1 MKIPLKKFTP
11 QPLRRQMMILL
22 IIMAVTMAGIM
33 IFSIF
38 SYYKLQ
44 YQSLKTNQNEKVN
57 QVLHEVQYNY
67 TYFSKLTTSLAYNEL
82 VQSYLIENK
91 EESKFDYVQRVSN
104 LLINTQNQEPSII
117 DIAVIGDNGNFSNVA
132 GDSSITSKLLQELPR
147 DQHDVIFFDRQNY
160 FIHSLNTVCIVAGRL
175 IYPLDL
181 SNATPCGAVF
191 VAIEPSRFLGG
202 SYSLDS
208 ADQKMIFL
216 DQSKNLLLGDEEIY
230 QAFLSKKSG
239 DSVFTY
245 SNTEYTFET
254 HAIPETGYEL
264 ISIIP
269 KGALI
274 QKLIRTVGSQYFLT
288 LVIFIVVCSF
298 LIYFIS
304 RFFNTIS
311 ELTGIMNKI
320 TSGNRRALKE
330 RIHLDEQSYVCL
342 EATAIGNAFNQ
353 MLDEVDTLNRD
364 IFNTCTKMY
373 ETEIYAKKTELAF
386 LRSQINPHFLYN
398 TLALICGMSTEGR
411 SDDIINISQ
420 ALAQILRYSIKGNEF
435 VTFREE
441 LEIVKSYL
449 MIQSTRFEGRFT
461 IEYSISE
468 EIMDACIPKMIL
480 QPLVENSI
488 VHGLE
493 KLLEPGHLQIGGVHD
508 ASNDTLVIWVYDTG
522 EGISSQRL
530 CQIRENLNHPKTI
543 PTSMEESLSMDAS
556 GEDSDSLGL
565 LNVNSRIRLYY
576 GEPYHLIIESKEHIE
591 TNIQI
596 RIPFQQQRKEE

>member
-44 YQSLKTNQNEKVN
+44 YQSLKTNQDEKVN

-239 DSVFTY
+239 DLVFTY

-288 LVIFIVVCSF
+288 LVIFIAVCSF

-342 EATAIGNAFNQ
+342 EAAAIGNAFNQ

-373 ETEIYAKKTELAF
+373 E
-386 LRSQINPHFLYN
+386 
-398 TLALICGMSTEGR
+398 EGR

-461 IEYSISE
+461 IAYSISE

-522 EGISSQRL
+522 EGISSERL
-530 CQIRENLNHPKTI
+530 CQIRDNLNHPKTI
-543 PTSMEESLSMDAS
+543 PTSMEESLSMAAS

>member
-1 MKIPLKKFTP
+1 MKILIKKFTP

-33 IFSIF
+33 VFSIF

-44 YQSLKTNQNEKVN
+44 YQSLKTNQDEKVN

-82 VQSYLIENK
+82 VQRYLIENK

-132 GDSSITSKLLQELPR
+132 GDSSITSKLLKKLPR

-202 SYSLDS
+202 SYSMDS
-208 ADQKMIFL
+208 ADQKMLFL

-230 QAFLSKKSG
+230 QAYLSKKSG
-239 DSVFTY
+239 DPVFTY
-245 SNTEYTFET
+245 SNTEYTYES
-254 HAIPETGYEL
+254 HEIPETGYEL

-288 LVIFIVVCSF
+288 LLIFIAVCSF

-330 RIHLDEQSYVCL
+330 RIHLEEQSYVCL
-342 EATAIGNAFNQ
+342 EAAAIGNAFNQ

-461 IEYSISE
+461 IAYSISE

-493 KLLEPGHLQIGGVHD
+493 KLLEPGHLQIGGMHD
-508 ASNDTLVIWVYDTG
+508 ASNNTLVIWVYDTG
-522 EGISSQRL
+522 EGISSERL
-530 CQIRENLNHPKTI
+530 CQIRENLNRPKMI
-543 PTSMEESLSMDAS
+543 PSSMEESLSIAAS
-556 GEDSDSLGL
+556 GEDSDSIGL

-576 GEPYHLIIESKEHIE
+576 GESYHLIIESKEHIE

-596 RIPFQQQRKEE
+596 RIPFQQQRKE

>member
-1 MKIPLKKFTP
+1 MKIMIKKFTP

-44 YQSLKTNQNEKVN
+44 YQSLKTNQDEKVN

-82 VQSYLIENK
+82 VQRYLIENK

-132 GDSSITSKLLQELPR
+132 GDSSITSKLLKKLPR

-202 SYSLDS
+202 SYSMDS
-208 ADQKMIFL
+208 ADQKMLFL

-230 QAFLSKKSG
+230 QAYLSKKSG
-239 DSVFTY
+239 DPVFTY
-245 SNTEYTFET
+245 SNTEYTYES
-254 HAIPETGYEL
+254 HEIPETGYEL

-288 LVIFIVVCSF
+288 LLIFIAVCSF

-330 RIHLDEQSYVCL
+330 RIHLEEQSYVCL
-342 EATAIGNAFNQ
+342 EAAAIGNAFNQ

-461 IEYSISE
+461 IAYSISE

-493 KLLEPGHLQIGGVHD
+493 KLLEPGHLQIGGMHD
-508 ASNDTLVIWVYDTG
+508 ASNNTLVIWVYDTG
-522 EGISSQRL
+522 EGISSERL
-530 CQIRENLNHPKTI
+530 CQIRENLNRPKMI
-543 PTSMEESLSMDAS
+543 PSSMEESLSIAAS
-556 GEDSDSLGL
+556 GEDSDSIGL

-576 GEPYHLIIESKEHIE
+576 GESYHLIIESKEHIE

-596 RIPFQQQRKEE
+596 RIPFQQQRKE

>member
-1 MKIPLKKFTP
+1 MKILIKKFTP

-33 IFSIF
+33 VFSIF

-44 YQSLKTNQNEKVN
+44 YQSLKTNQDEKVN

-82 VQSYLIENK
+82 VQRYLIENK

-132 GDSSITSKLLQELPR
+132 GDSSITSKLLKKLPR

-202 SYSLDS
+202 SYSMDS
-208 ADQKMIFL
+208 ADQKMLFL

-230 QAFLSKKSG
+230 QAYLSKKSG
-239 DSVFTY
+239 DPVFTY
-245 SNTEYTFET
+245 SNTEYTYES
-254 HAIPETGYEL
+254 HEIPETGYEL

-288 LVIFIVVCSF
+288 LLIFIAVCSF

-330 RIHLDEQSYVCL
+330 RIHLEEQSYVCL
-342 EATAIGNAFNQ
+342 EAAAIGNAFNQ

-461 IEYSISE
+461 IAYSISE

-493 KLLEPGHLQIGGVHD
+493 KLLEPGHLQIGGMHD
-508 ASNDTLVIWVYDTG
+508 ASNNTLVIWVYDTG
-522 EGISSQRL
+522 EGISSERL
-530 CQIRENLNHPKTI
+530 CQIRENLNRPKTI
-543 PTSMEESLSMDAS
+543 PSSMEESLSIAAS
-556 GEDSDSLGL
+556 GEDSDSIGL

-576 GEPYHLIIESKEHIE
+576 GESYHLIIESKEHIE

-596 RIPFQQQRKEE
+596 RIPFQQQRKE

>member
-1 MKIPLKKFTP
+1 MKIEIKKFTP

-33 IFSIF
+33 VFSIF

-44 YQSLKTNQNEKVN
+44 YQSLKTNQDEKVN

-82 VQSYLIENK
+82 VQRYLIENK

-132 GDSSITSKLLQELPR
+132 GDSSITSKLLKKLPR

-202 SYSLDS
+202 SYSMDS
-208 ADQKMIFL
+208 ADQKMLFL

-230 QAFLSKKSG
+230 QAYFSKKSG
-239 DSVFTY
+239 DPVFTY
-245 SNTEYTFET
+245 SNTEYTYES
-254 HAIPETGYEL
+254 HEIPETGYEL

-288 LVIFIVVCSF
+288 LLIFIAVCSF

-330 RIHLDEQSYVCL
+330 RIHLEEQSYVCL
-342 EATAIGNAFNQ
+342 EAAAIGNAFNQ

-461 IEYSISE
+461 IAYSISE

-493 KLLEPGHLQIGGVHD
+493 KLLEPGHLQIGGMHD
-508 ASNDTLVIWVYDTG
+508 ASNNTLVIWVYDTG
-522 EGISSQRL
+522 EGISSERL
-530 CQIRENLNHPKTI
+530 FQIRENLNRPKMI
-543 PTSMEESLSMDAS
+543 PSSMEESLSIAAS
-556 GEDSDSLGL
+556 GEDSDSIGL

-576 GEPYHLIIESKEHIE
+576 GESYHLIIESKEHIE

-596 RIPFQQQRKEE
+596 RIPFQQQRKE

>member
-44 YQSLKTNQNEKVN
+44 YQSLKTNQDEKVN

-239 DSVFTY
+239 DLVFTY

-288 LVIFIVVCSF
+288 LVIFIAVCSF

-342 EATAIGNAFNQ
+342 EAAAIGNAFNQ

-449 MIQSTRFEGRFT
+449 MIQSTRFEG
-461 IEYSISE
+461 
-468 EIMDACIPKMIL
+468 
-480 QPLVENSI
+480 
-488 VHGLE
+488 LE

-522 EGISSQRL
+522 EGISSERL
-530 CQIRENLNHPKTI
+530 CQIRDNLNHPKTI
-543 PTSMEESLSMDAS
+543 PTSMEESLSMAAS

>member
-1 MKIPLKKFTP
+1 MKILIKKFTP

-33 IFSIF
+33 VFSIF

-44 YQSLKTNQNEKVN
+44 YQSLKTNQDEKVN

-82 VQSYLIENK
+82 VQRYLIENK

-132 GDSSITSKLLQELPR
+132 GDSSITSKLLKKLPR

-202 SYSLDS
+202 SYSMDS
-208 ADQKMIFL
+208 ADQKMLFL

-230 QAFLSKKSG
+230 QAYLSKKSG
-239 DSVFTY
+239 DPVFTY
-245 SNTEYTFET
+245 SNTEYTYES
-254 HAIPETGYEL
+254 HEIPETGYEL

-288 LVIFIVVCSF
+288 LLMFIAVCSF

-330 RIHLDEQSYVCL
+330 RIHLEEQSYVCL
-342 EATAIGNAFNQ
+342 EAAAIGNAFNQ

-461 IEYSISE
+461 IAYSISE

-493 KLLEPGHLQIGGVHD
+493 KLLEPGHLQIGGMHD
-508 ASNDTLVIWVYDTG
+508 ASNNTLVIWVYDTG
-522 EGISSQRL
+522 EGISSERL
-530 CQIRENLNHPKTI
+530 CQIRENLNRPKMI
-543 PTSMEESLSMDAS
+543 PSSMEESLSIAAS
-556 GEDSDSLGL
+556 GEDSDSIGL

-576 GEPYHLIIESKEHIE
+576 GESYHLIIESKEHIE

-596 RIPFQQQRKEE
+596 RIPFQQQRKE

>member
-44 YQSLKTNQNEKVN
+44 YQSLKTNQDEKVN

-239 DSVFTY
+239 DLVFTY

-288 LVIFIVVCSF
+288 LVIFIAVCSF

-342 EATAIGNAFNQ
+342 EAAAIGNAFNQ

-461 IEYSISE
+461 IAYSISE

-522 EGISSQRL
+522 EGISSERL
-530 CQIRENLNHPKTI
+530 CQIRDNLNHPKTI
-543 PTSMEESLSMDAS
+543 PTSMEESLSMAAS

-565 LNVNSRIRLYY
+565 LNVNSRIRLA
-576 GEPYHLIIESKEHIE
+576 LLLNRAATKSDWTKAC
-591 TNIQI
+591 
-596 RIPFQQQRKEE
+596 